1 MDFAS
6 VTDIAIPEGD
16 VMKIQDADMTVLW
29 EKIKVYTFVV
39 QAQNSWETTSKEFT
53 ITVGG

>member
-16 VMKIQDADMTVLW
+16 VIKIQDADMTVLW
-29 EKIKVYTFVV
+29 NKIKVYTFVV
-39 QAQNSWETTSKEFT
+39 QAQNSLETTLKQLT